1 MSDAACPCGRG
12 VARHLCCL
20 PLLRGERQADTAEE
34 LMRSRYTAFAVGDA
48 DYLWRTWHPRTRPE
62 KVTVDPEVQWTG
74 LSIVA
79 ASDDEVE
86 FRATYL
92 DPGSQRTGTLHER
105 SRFAVR
111 ARRWFYIDGE
121 VF

>member
-1 MSDAACPCGRG
+1 MSDALCQCGRD
-12 VARHLCCL
+12 VAAEQCCL
-20 PLLRGERQADTAEE
+20 PLLRGERQAETAEE

-62 KVTVDPEVQWTG
+62 QVAIDPAVRWMR
-74 LSIVA
+74 LDILDVHA
-79 ASDDEVE
+79 DVVE
-86 FRATYL
+86 FRATFT
-92 DPGSQRTGTLHER
+92 DPESQRTGTLHER

-111 ARRWFYIDGE
+111 ARRWFYVDGE